1 LDLKYNMTPN
11 ETILKINRLGKKH
24 IIECNY
30 VKSVV
35 CEYFQSLFPA
45 NSYLSRIM
53 RHSYI
58 SCTFFENSRNV
69 KSLQLEFDSSRKYSQ
84 NIKHIH
90 NFNYAFSLVNY
101 ELLASTIENNSI
113 DDPLVNFSTDLTVK
127 RNYVTRVSDFFITPS
142 YFTPIDIST
151 TI

>member
-1 LDLKYNMTPN
+1 MTPN

-35 CEYFQSLFPA
+35 CEYFHSLFPA
-45 NSYLSRIM
+45 DSYLTTRIM

-69 KSLQLEFDSSRKYSQ
+69 KSLQLEFDSSREYSN
-84 NIKHIH
+84 NIKHIDL
-90 NFNYAFSLVNY
+90 FNYAFKLVNY
-101 ELLASTIENNSI
+101 ELLASTVENNSI
-113 DDPLVNFSTDLTVK
+113 DDPLVNFSTDLTIK
-127 RNYVTRVSDFFITPS
+127 RNYVTRVSDFFINKQ

-151 TI
+151 AI